1 MPWPSSSLQQTKTP
15 SPRLNSK
22 LGFNRPWLLWLMR
35 RMDNYLK
42 VRADTFHPLYNIR
55 SQQTEAAWLVEGR
68 GQAGF

>member
-1 MPWPSSSLQQTKTP
+1 
-15 SPRLNSK
+15 
-22 LGFNRPWLLWLMR
+22 MR

>member
-1 MPWPSSSLQQTKTP
+1 MADEKGEGVS
-15 SPRLNSK
+15 
-22 LGFNRPWLLWLMR
+22 

-55 SQQTEAAWLVEGR
+55 SQQTEAAWLGEGR